1 VLSIIIP
8 LFNEQESLPLLLARL
23 VPIAAAIDPSYEI
36 LLIDDGSTDATPH
49 LLTTAAQANPQL
61 RAILFTRNFGH
72 QAAITAGIDCAS
84 GDCVVI
90 MDADLQDPPEL
101 LPQLI
106 ALYQQ
111 GYDIVSPQRSHR
123 HGDSFFKRHS
133 ATLFYTLMRRLVDRR
148 IVPEVGD
155 FRLFS
160 RRAIHAIRNFR
171 EQHRFMRGMVAWL
184 GLKEAIVPFE
194 REPRAA
200 GSTKYPLFRMLW
212 FAWTAISS
220 FSGLPLRLALMVGM
234 SFVAIDVGLIVYI
247 LYVTLILKSVVPG
260 WASIIL
266 VQALFSGI
274 TLICIGLVGD
284 YISRIYEES
293 KGRPLYVVDQL
304 CNLSAPQRTRGLF
317 LTPR

>member
-1 VLSIIIP
+1 
-8 LFNEQESLPLLLARL
+8 
-23 VPIAAAIDPSYEI
+23 
-36 LLIDDGSTDATPH
+36 
-49 LLTTAAQANPQL
+49 
-61 RAILFTRNFGH
+61 
-72 QAAITAGIDCAS
+72 
-84 GDCVVI
+84 
-90 MDADLQDPPEL
+90 M
-101 LPQLI
+101 
-106 ALYQQ
+106 
-111 GYDIVSPQRSHR
+111 R
-123 HGDSFFKRHS
+123 H
-133 ATLFYTLMRRLVDRR
+133 LVDRR

-200 GSTKYPLFRMLW
+200 GSTKYPFFKMLW

-234 SFVAIDVGLIVYI
+234 SFVAIDVGLIAYI

-293 KGRPLYVVDQL
+293 KGRPLYVVDQV
-304 CNLSAPQRTRGLF
+304 CNLTAPQTTRGLY
-317 LTPR
+317 LSPHATHAQSR